1 MERAVWII
9 AIAVSNA
16 GIFWLEYVY
25 RSARYDNFIQAV
37 PYIIVPVLVSQAGL
51 FYSFRLAPSI
61 FLCGAVFT
69 LANVGLRV
77 VNAYRLGETPNMYN
91 WCGILCLVV
100 SVILLKVK

>member
-1 MERAVWII
+1 MWLI
-9 AIAVSNA
+9 AIGIANV

-25 RSARYDNFIQAV
+25 RSARYDNFIQSV
-37 PYIIVPVLVSQAGL
+37 PYIIIPVLVSQAGL

-69 LANVGLRV
+69 LVNVGLRV
-77 VNAYRLGETPNMYN
+77 VNAYRLGEIPNMYN
-91 WCGILCLVV
+91 WLGIAFLVV